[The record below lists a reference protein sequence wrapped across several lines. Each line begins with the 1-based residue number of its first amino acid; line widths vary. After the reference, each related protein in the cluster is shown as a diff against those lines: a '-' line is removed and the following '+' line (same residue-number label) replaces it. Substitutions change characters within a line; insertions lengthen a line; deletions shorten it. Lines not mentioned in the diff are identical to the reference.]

1 MGPIEKKIN
10 EMLKSEGLSKESIGL
25 LIELKKDASQNEK
38 SLMNH
43 AYSQGYHDCEMKR
56 GRNSNFFFSRF
67 PSYSYISKVTTN

>member
-10 EMLKSEGLSKESIGL
+10 QMMKSEEISKESIEL
-25 LIELKKDASQNEK
+25 LNELKKEVSLQEK
-38 SLMNH
+38 TLTNH